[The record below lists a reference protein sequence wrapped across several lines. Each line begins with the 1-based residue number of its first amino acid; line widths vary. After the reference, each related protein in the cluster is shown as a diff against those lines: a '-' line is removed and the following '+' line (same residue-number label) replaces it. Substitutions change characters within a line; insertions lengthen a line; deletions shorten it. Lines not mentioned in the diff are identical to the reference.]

1 MLDACNLNINLFT
14 KDASESPELSKK
26 LLLTDDYKD
35 GTLSLIGELHCIEG
49 DRRTCTQILNN
60 NIEQNFVV
68 FDDIKE
74 SDEFREI
81 CYKMWTENILKN
93 MSPLSSFIAYKKAIN
108 EVQLKSTFAK
118 NIDKEENTYY
128 YNYIDKEENAYY
140 YNCIRRVKSFCDI
153 SRIESNIN
161 DIILE
166 KLIYKIIIHAI
177 TAFECFEFAINYI
190 ETELEKSL
198 QNSKWKCL
206 MCEQIGDF
214 SLINFCDNLKF
225 FCVTIREDITDDEKE
240 VKFQNFVIFEIS
252 DVQINISDDVKRVLN
267 VNMTEEM
274 IAYAMELIDYATAN
288 LTLGRMSH
296 YILNNFA
303 KQFQNSSSMQWNC
316 FALKY
321 SYLFPLST
329 NVRLQNGML
338 GAFKCREYS
347 FVISNIEIYCSSNDK
362 RFPFVNDNDLNNQNI
377 DEYLT
382 QIIVSQETEEF
393 DSQTYESISD
403 GNKKAI
409 YDFCVSHSTK
419 LVNTFEVKIAN
430 INEKK
435 CIAIM
440 DYERVGYTDRSFD
453 LFYLK
458 DVENQLCKMEIKW
471 F

>member
-1 MLDACNLNINLFT
+1 MFVKTAH
-14 KDASESPELSKK
+14 ESPQLSKK
-26 LLLTDDYKD
+26 LLLTNDYKD
-35 GTLSLIGELHCIEG
+35 GTLSLIGELHDIEG

-60 NIEQNFVV
+60 NIEQHFVV

-74 SDEFREI
+74 SNEFREI
-81 CYKMWTENILKN
+81 CYKIWTENILKD
-93 MSPLSSFIAYKKAIN
+93 MSPLSSFIAYKKVIN
-108 EVQLKSTFAK
+108 EVQLKSTFEK
-118 NIDKEENTYY
+118 N
-128 YNYIDKEENAYY
+128 IDKEENAYY

-153 SRIESNIN
+153 SRIKSNIN
-161 DIILE
+161 EIILE
-166 KLIYKIIIHAI
+166 ELIYKIILHAV

-198 QNSKWKCL
+198 PNSKWKCL

-214 SLINFCDNLKF
+214 SLINFCDNLKC

-240 VKFQNFVIFEIS
+240 VKFQNFVIFEILY
-252 DVQINISDDVKRVLN
+252 VEINISDDVKCVLN
-267 VNMTEEM
+267 VNMTEQM
-274 IAYAMELIDYATAN
+274 IAYARQLIDYATAK
-288 LTLGRMSH
+288 LTLDCMSD

-303 KQFQNSSSMQWNC
+303 KKFQNSSSMQWNC

-329 NVRLQNGML
+329 NVSLQNGIL
-338 GAFKCREYS
+338 GAFKYREYS
-347 FVISNIEIYCSSNDK
+347 FVISNMKIYCSSNDK
-362 RFPFVNDNDLNNQNI
+362 RFPFVNDNVLNNQNI

-382 QIIVSQETEEF
+382 QLIVSGETEEF

-419 LVNTFEVKIAN
+419 LINTFEVKIAN
-430 INEKK
+430 INEKT

-440 DYERVGYTDRSFD
+440 DYERVGYTDRSLDF

-458 DVENQLCKMEIKW
+458 DVEDQLSKMQIKW